1 MLKSESDRLR
11 RVVTCSPR
19 IEYARASNHKA
30 HNIGELG
37 SPELA
42 IQQHD
47 ALKQALSAFGAEV
60 LDIPELAEH
69 PNSVF
74 TRDTALCTPQG
85 YMRLSLGLESRRGE
99 ELWMATFLDS
109 QQEICVGEIKAPG
122 TVEGGDV
129 VLAGDVAFIG
139 SSIRT
144 NVEGIRQFSG
154 IVTAMG
160 YEVRAITLPD
170 TVLHLDKVLM
180 TLDAERVLFCKEHI
194 STQDISGFS
203 GIGISC
209 GGTTTANIICLGDN
223 EFIVNRT
230 NEVVADLLTNK
241 GYVVHALD
249 LTEFAKGM
257 GGPNCLVMP
266 VERSA

>member
-1 MLKSESDRLR
+1 MIRSESDRLR
-11 RVVTCSPR
+11 RVVTCTPAR
-19 IEYARASNHKA
+19 EYARASSRTA

-37 SPELA
+37 PPELA

-47 ALKQALSAFGAEV
+47 ALKRALSAFGAEV

-85 YMRLSLGLESRRGE
+85 YIRLSLGLESRRGE

-109 QQEICVGEIKAPG
+109 QQEACIGEIKLPG

-139 SSIRT
+139 NSIRT
-144 NVEGIRQFSG
+144 NEEGIRQFSG

-160 YEVRAITLPD
+160 YEVRVVTLPD
-170 TVLHLDKVLM
+170 TVLHLDKALM
-180 TLDAERVLFCKEHI
+180 TLDAERVLFCREYI
-194 STQDISGFS
+194 SPQDISGFS
-203 GIGISC
+203 GLGVS
-209 GGTTTANIICLGDN
+209 GGGSTTANIICLGGN
-223 EFIVNRT
+223 QVIVNRT
-230 NEVVADLLTNK
+230 NDVVADLLTK
-241 GYVVHALD
+241 EGFVVHALD
-249 LTEFAKGM
+249 LTEFAKGS